1 MQYNLTSHNIERATE
16 LRNQLRESFA
26 EITTLLARNQQFT
39 KIYGLHILQWEHFIW
54 AYTVFDMFS
63 TSVSGISHLMI
74 IPIPSAVIVNSTRLQ
89 IEFPAGGDQVVIKS
103 KVLQIPQG
111 TLLSLRE
118 LEAVFDNEELVLR
131 VGRVKP
137 ANESTYSLVLDIPSE
152 VFDNEIKA
160 LIFQFKQLS
169 ERHYVSRNRYPAK
182 LLDTLRLCYMSDEEV
197 EQYWEKIN
205 AEDDSSEMAD
215 EESLELS
222 TSAEPIVMEAARSLV
237 HSVLTVLTEAP
248 AAAEHSHPESN
259 ASLCRQYW
267 QCTIDI
273 LEGVLQM
280 LEPEK

>member
-1 MQYNLTSHNIERATE
+1 
-16 LRNQLRESFA
+16 
-26 EITTLLARNQQFT
+26 
-39 KIYGLHILQWEHFIW
+39 
-54 AYTVFDMFS
+54 
-63 TSVSGISHLMI
+63 MI